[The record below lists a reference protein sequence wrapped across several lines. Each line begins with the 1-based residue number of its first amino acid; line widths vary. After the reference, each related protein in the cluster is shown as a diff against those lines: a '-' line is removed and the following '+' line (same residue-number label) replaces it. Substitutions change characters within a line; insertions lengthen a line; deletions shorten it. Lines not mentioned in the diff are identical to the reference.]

1 MAATGELRLR
11 YTRRAQRD
19 ISQIL
24 TYLEGRSPAGSE
36 HVVASLQASLNFI
49 AEYPLG
55 GKRTRNPTLFVKI
68 VSDYPYKIFYRLRGG
83 AIEIAHVRH
92 AARRPWPA

>member
-1 MAATGELRLR
+1 MAATREVRLR

-19 ISQIL
+19 LSQIL
-24 TYLEGRSPAGSE
+24 TYLEERSPAGAE
-36 HVVASLQASLNFI
+36 HVVASLQASLDFI

-83 AIEIAHVRH
+83 AIEVAHVRH
-92 AARRPWPA
+92 AARRPRFG